1 MHFKGIIRNVENSVT
16 LTCPAQSFPTPS
28 FRLVFFVCIF
38 KKKHTLY
45 YYSEPIGG
53 SKPQISEDS
62 QLKRLSRHENQ
73 IMAFV
78 CPAQG
83 FPQPSFRLKFVSSNN
98 IEQCLDLLFFKTTHH
113 PSSRTELV
121 NWLDQHCNICCFL
134 INLEPIGST
143 IPKFSTIDSNV
154 KRDSSASIAL
164 ICPAQGYPSPAFRY
178 FTPFNLYLEKVL
190 LLICRTNW

>member
-1 MHFKGIIRNVENSVT
+1 M
-16 LTCPAQSFPTPS
+16 LTCSAQSFPTPS
-28 FRLVFFVCIF
+28 FRSVFFVCIF

-98 IEQCLDLLFFKTTHH
+98 IEQCLELLFFKTTHH
-113 PSSRTELV
+113 PSSSRVGKLVRPTLQYLLFSYKSRTHRQY
-121 NWLDQHCNICCFL
+121 N
-134 INLEPIGST
+134 S
-143 IPKFSTIDSNV
+143 
-154 KRDSSASIAL
+154 
-164 ICPAQGYPSPAFRY
+164 
-178 FTPFNLYLEKVL
+178 
-190 LLICRTNW
+190 